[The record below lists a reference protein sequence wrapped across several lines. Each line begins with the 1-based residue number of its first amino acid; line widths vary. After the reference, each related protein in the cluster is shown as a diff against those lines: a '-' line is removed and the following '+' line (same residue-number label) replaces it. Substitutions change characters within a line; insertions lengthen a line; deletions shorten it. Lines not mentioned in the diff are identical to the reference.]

1 MDITTNFTSI
11 NSMKPPASEPVVSTI
26 ITPASRVKQSA
37 LALNLNQTMQ
47 DSFLNHNAPA
57 LDFTQTTQ
65 ASYLNRTTQDSYLN
79 HTTPALE
86 LNQTTPALYLN
97 QTTQHSFL
105 NHHAPALD
113 FNQTTLASY
122 PNQTTQYSYLNH
134 TTQDLDL
141 NQTTPALYLNQTTQ
155 YSNLN
160 NTTPALDLN
169 QTTPALCLNQT
180 TQYSYLNHTT
190 PALDLNQT
198 TLASYLNQ
206 IMQHS
211 YLNHTTPALDFSQT
225 TTALYFNQTM
235 QDSFLNHSAPA
246 LDFNQTN
253 LAMYLDQNTSTN
265 DLASGSIPLT
275 GLTYT
280 LFSLTCCFTFLG
292 LCGNA
297 LILISMLK
305 FPCRSKA
312 HGVLIRSLAIFDMVS
327 CLSWAL
333 IQPCVHDIFGI
344 DIRAITS
351 IGCKISWAILL
362 PASLS
367 SATIVVLICLER
379 YLAVWFPLRSRKLLS
394 KQKVFNIVCI
404 CVTPVVIIHATLPVL
419 YAEVK
424 NGFCTPNFAGSERST
439 VLERMPNTS
448 VFNAA
453 IGFTLVTSM
462 LILSIFTPLTI
473 VKLYRQWLI
482 RRQLTASRLNAT
494 HFVTS
499 VKLLAVVIA
508 HIALIGSPGLVAIIF
523 GLYGIIISEITI
535 AVIDLAILANHSI
548 NFLLYNIFD
557 AEFRRNVLALFGCN
571 ISKEEPRNAVEALNA
586 VPTVDVPKNSI

>member
-11 NSMKPPASEPVVSTI
+11 NSMKPPASEPVISHI
-26 ITPASRVKQSA
+26 ITPASRVNQSTPA
-37 LALNLNQTMQ
+37 LYLNQTMQ
-47 DSFLNHNAPA
+47 DSFLNHNAQA
-57 LDFTQTTQ
+57 LDFNQTTQ

-79 HTTPALE
+79 HTTPAM
-86 LNQTTPALYLN
+86 
-97 QTTQHSFL
+97 
-105 NHHAPALD
+105 
-113 FNQTTLASY
+113 
-122 PNQTTQYSYLNH
+122 
-134 TTQDLDL
+134 DL
-141 NQTTPALYLNQTTQ
+141 NQTTPALYLNQTMQ
-155 YSNLN
+155 
-160 NTTPALDLN
+160 DF
-169 QTTPALCLNQT
+169 
-180 TQYSYLNHTT
+180 YLNHTT

-198 TLASYLNQ
+198 TLASYPNQ
-206 IMQHS
+206 PTQSS
-211 YLNHTTPALDFSQT
+211 YINHTTPALDLKQT
-225 TTALYFNQTM
+225 TPALYLNRTTQDSCLNNTTLALKLNQTTLASYLNQTMQPSYLNHTTLVLDFNQTTPALYLNKTM

-246 LDFNQTN
+246 LDFDQTN
-253 LAMYLDQNTSTN
+253 LAMFLDQNTSTN

-312 HGVLIRSLAIFDMVS
+312 HGVLLRSLAICDMVS
-327 CLSWAL
+327 CLSWPL
-333 IQPCVHDIFGI
+333 NQPCVHDIFGI
-344 DIRAITS
+344 DIRAINS

-367 SATIVVLICLER
+367 SSTIVVLICLER

-424 NGFCTPNFAGSERST
+424 DGYCTPNLAGSERST
-439 VLERMPNTS
+439 VLDRMPNTS

-453 IGFTLVTSM
+453 IGFTLVTSI
-462 LILSIFTPLTI
+462 LILSIFTPFTI

-482 RRQLTASRLNAT
+482 RRQLTTTRLNAT

-508 HIALIGSPGLVAIIF
+508 HIDLIGSPGLVTTFF
-523 GLYGIIISEITI
+523 GLYGIIISRITI
-535 AVIDLAILANHSI
+535 AVIDLAILLNHSI

-557 AEFRRNVLALFGCN
+557 AEFRRNVVALFGCN
-571 ISKEEPRNAVEALNA
+571 ISEEVPRNADVPLND
-586 VPTVDVPKNSI
+586 VSTVDVPKNSK